1 LRLGQYYITN
11 QIHGGKKMNKEEF
24 GEMMKD
30 FFAKLGK
37 RNLIIICSVLLVG
50 AIAVA
55 GWALIPADNGGDI
68 PSGGDGGAED
78 TLGVGAQ
85 NEDDSYFAA
94 SQLSRQKARD
104 EAMEVLQ
111 SVVEDENSNEEAKAT
126 ALADIARMAE
136 DMEAEA
142 NVETLVMSKGFAQ
155 CVAVISENGISVVVD
170 VPDTVLTAAQI
181 AQINAIVYEQTGI
194 TPDKTVIIEK

>member
-1 LRLGQYYITN
+1 
-11 QIHGGKKMNKEEF
+11 MNKEEF
-24 GEMMKD
+24 GEKMRE
-30 FFAKLGK
+30 FFDKLGR

-50 AIAVA
+50 VIAAA
-55 GWALIPADNGGDI
+55 GWALVPADKDDGL
-68 PSGGDGGAED
+68 PSGADGTED
-78 TLGVGAQ
+78 TADVGAQ
-85 NEDDSYFAA
+85 NGDDGYFVA

-111 SVVEDENSNEEAKAT
+111 GVIEDENAGEDVKAT
-126 ALADIARMAE
+126 ALADIAKMAQ

-155 CVAVISENGISVVVD
+155 CVAVISDNGISVVVD
-170 VPDTVLTAAQI
+170 VADSALTPAQI
-181 AQINAIVYEQTGI
+181 AQINTIVYEQTGI

>member
-1 LRLGQYYITN
+1 
-11 QIHGGKKMNKEEF
+11 MNKEEF
-24 GEMMKD
+24 GEKMRE
-30 FFAKLGK
+30 FFSRLGR

-50 AIAVA
+50 VIAAA
-55 GWALIPADNGGDI
+55 GWALVPADKDDGM
-68 PSGGDGGAED
+68 PSGADGAEGTAD
-78 TLGVGAQ
+78 VGVQ
-85 NEDDSYFAA
+85 NGEDGYFVA

-111 SVVEDENSNEEAKAT
+111 SVIEDENSNEEVKAT
-126 ALADIARMAE
+126 ALADIAKMAE

-155 CVAVISENGISVVVD
+155 CVAVISDNGISVVVD
-170 VPDTVLTAAQI
+170 VADTALTPAQI
-181 AQINAIVYEQTGI
+181 AQINTIVYEQTGI

>member
-1 LRLGQYYITN
+1 
-11 QIHGGKKMNKEEF
+11 MNKEEF

-50 AIAVA
+50 AIAVSA
-55 GWALIPADNGGDI
+55 WALIPANNGDDI
-68 PSGGDGGAED
+68 PSGAEGNGDTTDA
-78 TLGVGAQ
+78 GAQ
-85 NEDDSYFAA
+85 NDVDSYFAA
-94 SQLSRQKARD
+94 SQLSRQRARD

-111 SVVEDENSNEEAKAT
+111 GVIDNENSDEEAKAT
-126 ALADIARMAE
+126 ALADIAKMAE

-155 CVAVISENGISVVVD
+155 CVAVISEKGISIVVD
-170 VPDTVLTAAQI
+170 VADGALTAAQV
-181 AQINAIVYEQTGI
+181 AQINTIVYEQTGI

>member
-1 LRLGQYYITN
+1 
-11 QIHGGKKMNKEEF
+11 MNKEEF
-24 GEMMKD
+24 GAKMRE
-30 FFAKLGK
+30 FLEKLGR
-37 RNLIIICSVLLVG
+37 RNLVIICSVL
-50 AIAVA
+50 AVA
-55 GWALIPADNGGDI
+55 IIAAVGWAIVPADKGEDI
-68 PSGGDGGAED
+68 PSGGDSVEDTADVGAE
-78 TLGVGAQ
+78 
-85 NEDDSYFAA
+85 NSEDGYFVA

-111 SVVEDENSNEEAKAT
+111 SVIEDTNTNEEARAT
-126 ALADIARMAE
+126 ALANIAKMAD

-170 VPDTVLTAAQI
+170 VADTALTPAQI
-181 AQINAIVYEQTGI
+181 AQINTIVYEQTGI

>member
-1 LRLGQYYITN
+1 
-11 QIHGGKKMNKEEF
+11 MNKEEF

-55 GWALIPADNGGDI
+55 GWALIPADNDSDI

-78 TLGVGAQ
+78 TLGAGVQ
-85 NEDDSYFAA
+85 NENDSYFAA

-136 DMEAEA
+136 DMESEA

-155 CVAVISENGISVVVD
+155 CVAVISESGISVVVD
-170 VPDTVLTAAQI
+170 VPDTALTAAQI

>member
-1 LRLGQYYITN
+1 
-11 QIHGGKKMNKEEF
+11 MNKEEF
-24 GEMMKD
+24 GEKMKD

-50 AIAVA
+50 VIAVST
-55 GWALIPADNGGDI
+55 WAILPADQGGDI
-68 PSGGDGGAED
+68 PSGAEGDVTDA
-78 TLGVGAQ
+78 GAQ
-85 NEDDSYFAA
+85 NEADSYFAA

-111 SVVEDENSNEEAKAT
+111 GVIDNENSDEEAKAT
-126 ALADIARMAE
+126 ALADIAKMAE

-142 NVETLVMSKGFAQ
+142 NVETLIMSKGFAQ
-155 CVAVISENGISVVVD
+155 CVAVISDKGISVVVD
-170 VPDTVLTAAQI
+170 VDETALTAAQV

-194 TPDKTVIIEK
+194 TPDKTIIIEK

>member
-1 LRLGQYYITN
+1 
-11 QIHGGKKMNKEEF
+11 MNKEEF
-24 GEMMKD
+24 GEKMRE
-30 FFAKLGK
+30 FFDKLGK

-50 AIAVA
+50 VIAAV
-55 GWALIPADNGGDI
+55 GWALVPADNADDL
-68 PSGGDGGAED
+68 PSGADGAEGTSD
-78 TLGVGAQ
+78 VGAQ
-85 NEDDSYFAA
+85 NNEDGYFVA

-111 SVVEDENSNEEAKAT
+111 SVIEDENSNEEVKAT
-126 ALADIARMAE
+126 ALADIAKMAE

-155 CVAVISENGISVVVD
+155 CVAVISDNGISVVVD
-170 VPDTVLTAAQI
+170 VPDTALTPAQI
-181 AQINAIVYEQTGI
+181 AQINTIVYEQTGI

>member
-1 LRLGQYYITN
+1 
-11 QIHGGKKMNKEEF
+11 MNKEEF
-24 GEMMKD
+24 GEMIKD

-50 AIAVA
+50 VIAVA
-55 GWALIPADNGGDI
+55 SWALFPADKGDDL
-68 PSGGDGGAED
+68 PSGADGEGEGTQD
-78 TLGVGAQ
+78 VGAQ
-85 NEDDSYFAA
+85 QEDSYFAA

-126 ALADIARMAE
+126 ALADIAKMAE

-170 VPDTVLTAAQI
+170 VEETALTPAQI
-181 AQINAIVYEQTGI
+181 AQINTIVYEQTGI

>member
-1 LRLGQYYITN
+1 
-11 QIHGGKKMNKEEF
+11 MNMEEF
-24 GEMMKD
+24 GEKMKD

-50 AIAVA
+50 VIAVST
-55 GWALIPADNGGDI
+55 WALIPADNGGDL
-68 PSGGDGGAED
+68 PSGGEGDATD
-78 TLGVGAQ
+78 AGAQ
-85 NEDDSYFAA
+85 DAVNSYFAA

-111 SVVEDENSNEEAKAT
+111 GVIDNENSDDAAKAT
-126 ALADIARMAE
+126 ALASIAKMAD

-142 NVETLVMSKGFAQ
+142 NIETLIMSKGFTQ
-155 CVAVISENGISVVVD
+155 CIAVISEKGISVVVD
-170 VPDTVLTAAQI
+170 VPDAALTAAQV
-181 AQINAIVYEQTGI
+181 AQINTIVYEQTGI

>member
-1 LRLGQYYITN
+1 MNMENLGE
-11 QIHGGKKMNKEEF
+11 KF
-24 GEMMKD
+24 KD

-50 AIAVA
+50 AIAV
-55 GWALIPADNGGDI
+55 GTWALIPADKGDNL
-68 PSGGDGGAED
+68 PSGGEGDVTDA
-78 TLGVGAQ
+78 GAQ
-85 NEDDSYFAA
+85 DDVDSYFAA

-111 SVVEDENSNEEAKAT
+111 SVIDNENADEDAKAT
-126 ALADIARMAE
+126 ALADIAQMAK
-136 DMEAEA
+136 DMESEA

-155 CVAVISENGISVVVD
+155 CIAVISDKGISIVVD
-170 VPDTVLTAAQI
+170 VPDTGLTAAQV
-181 AQINAIVYEQTGI
+181 AQINTIVYEQTGI

>member
-1 LRLGQYYITN
+1 
-11 QIHGGKKMNKEEF
+11 MNKEEF

-50 AIAVA
+50 AIAIA
-55 GWALIPADNGGDI
+55 SWALIPSDGEDDL
-68 PSGGDGGAED
+68 PSGGDAAD
-78 TLGVGAQ
+78 TLDVGAQ
-85 NEDDSYFAA
+85 DATDSYFAA

-111 SVVEDENSNEEAKAT
+111 SVIEDENSNEEAKAT
-126 ALADIARMAE
+126 ALADIAKMAE

-155 CVAVISENGISVVVD
+155 CVAVISDSGISVVVD
-170 VPDTVLTAAQI
+170 VADTALTAAQI

-194 TPDKTVIIEK
+194 TPEKTVIIEK

>member
-1 LRLGQYYITN
+1 MYCKPNLIN
-11 QIHGGKKMNKEEF
+11 GGKTMNKEEF
-24 GEMMKD
+24 GEKMKD

-50 AIAVA
+50 IIAVA
-55 GWALIPADNGGDI
+55 SWALIPADKGEDI
-68 PSGGDGGAED
+68 PSGAGGEGEGTQD
-78 TLGVGAQ
+78 VGAGV
-85 NEDDSYFAA
+85 DSYFAA

-111 SVVEDENSNEEAKAT
+111 SVIENENADEEAKAT
-126 ALADIARMAE
+126 ALADIAKMAE

-155 CVAVISENGISVVVD
+155 CVAVISDNGISVVVD
-170 VPDTVLTAAQI
+170 VNEAALTAAQI
-181 AQINAIVYEQTGI
+181 AQINTIVYEQTGI

>member
-1 LRLGQYYITN
+1 
-11 QIHGGKKMNKEEF
+11 MNMENLSEKL
-24 GEMMKD
+24 KD

-50 AIAVA
+50 VIAV
-55 GWALIPADNGGDI
+55 GTWALIPADKGDDI
-68 PSGGDGGAED
+68 PSGGEGDVTDA
-78 TLGVGAQ
+78 GAQ
-85 NEDDSYFAA
+85 NEVDSYFAA

-111 SVVEDENSNEEAKAT
+111 SVIDNENADEAAKAT
-126 ALADIARMAE
+126 ALADIAQMAK

-142 NVETLVMSKGFAQ
+142 NVETLIMSKGFAQ
-155 CVAVISENGISVVVD
+155 CIAVISDKGISIVVD
-170 VPDTVLTAAQI
+170 VPDTALTAAQV
-181 AQINAIVYEQTGI
+181 AQINTIVYEQTGI

>member
-1 LRLGQYYITN
+1 
-11 QIHGGKKMNKEEF
+11 MNKEEF

-50 AIAVA
+50 VIAA
-55 GWALIPADNGGDI
+55 ASWALIPADNEGDL

-78 TLGVGAQ
+78 TRDVGAQ
-85 NEDDSYFAA
+85 DENDSYFAA

-126 ALADIARMAE
+126 ALADIAKMAE

-155 CVAVISENGISVVVD
+155 CVAVISDNGISVVVD
-170 VPDTVLTAAQI
+170 VTDVALTPAQI

>member
-1 LRLGQYYITN
+1 
-11 QIHGGKKMNKEEF
+11 MNKEEF

-30 FFAKLGK
+30 LFAKLGK

-50 AIAVA
+50 VIAVTA
-55 GWALIPADNGGDI
+55 WALIPADNAGDI
-68 PSGGDGGAED
+68 PSGAEGDATD
-78 TLGVGAQ
+78 AGVQ
-85 NEDDSYFAA
+85 NDVDSYFAA

-111 SVVEDENSNEEAKAT
+111 GVIDNENSDDDAKAT
-126 ALADIARMAE
+126 ALADIAKMAE

-155 CVAVISENGISVVVD
+155 CVAVISDKGISVVVD
-170 VPDTVLTAAQI
+170 VDETALTAAQV
-181 AQINAIVYEQTGI
+181 AQINTIVYEQTGI

>member
-1 LRLGQYYITN
+1 
-11 QIHGGKKMNKEEF
+11 MNKEEF
-24 GEMMKD
+24 SEKMKD
-30 FFAKLGK
+30 FFARLGK

-50 AIAVA
+50 IIAATV
-55 GWALIPADNGGDI
+55 WAVVPADKGDDMPSGANGGEATQD
-68 PSGGDGGAED
+68 
-78 TLGVGAQ
+78 VGLQ
-85 NEDDSYFAA
+85 DEVDSYFAA

-126 ALADIARMAE
+126 ALADIAKMAE

-170 VPDTVLTAAQI
+170 VPDTALTAAQI

>member
-1 LRLGQYYITN
+1 
-11 QIHGGKKMNKEEF
+11 MNKEEF
-24 GEMMKD
+24 GEKMKD
-30 FFAKLGK
+30 FFARLGK

-50 AIAVA
+50 IIAA
-55 GWALIPADNGGDI
+55 ASWALIPADKGDDL
-68 PSGGDGGAED
+68 PSGAEGESTQD
-78 TLGVGAQ
+78 AGAQ
-85 NEDDSYFAA
+85 DEADSYFVA

-111 SVVEDENSNEEAKAT
+111 SVIEDENSNEEVKAT
-126 ALADIARMAE
+126 ALADIAKMAE

-155 CVAVISENGISVVVD
+155 CVAVISDNGISVVVD
-170 VPDTVLTAAQI
+170 VPDTALTAAQI
-181 AQINAIVYEQTGI
+181 AQINTIVYEQTGI

>member
-1 LRLGQYYITN
+1 
-11 QIHGGKKMNKEEF
+11 MNKEEF
-24 GEMMKD
+24 GEKMKD
-30 FFAKLGK
+30 FFARLGK

-55 GWALIPADNGGDI
+55 GWALIPADNDSDL
-68 PSGGDGGAED
+68 PSGGDAGAEG
-78 TLGVGAQ
+78 TLDVGAQ
-85 NEDDSYFAA
+85 NENDSYFAA

-126 ALADIARMAE
+126 ALADIAKMAE

-155 CVAVISENGISVVVD
+155 CVAVISESGISVVVD
-170 VPDTVLTAAQI
+170 VPDTALTAAQI

>member
-1 LRLGQYYITN
+1 
-11 QIHGGKKMNKEEF
+11 MNKEEF
-24 GEMMKD
+24 GEKMKD

-50 AIAVA
+50 VIAVTA
-55 GWALIPADNGGDI
+55 WALIPADKGDDL
-68 PSGGDGGAED
+68 PSGADGEGEGTED
-78 TLGVGAQ
+78 VGAQ
-85 NEDDSYFAA
+85 NGTDSYFAA

-111 SVVEDENSNEEAKAT
+111 SVIEDENSNEEAKAT

-170 VPDTVLTAAQI
+170 VPDTALTAAQI
-181 AQINAIVYEQTGI
+181 AQINTIVYEQTGI

>member
-1 LRLGQYYITN
+1 
-11 QIHGGKKMNKEEF
+11 MNKEEF

-50 AIAVA
+50 VIAVA
-55 GWALIPADNGGDI
+55 GWALIPAGDEGDL
-68 PSGGDGGAED
+68 PSGGDPAD
-78 TLGVGAQ
+78 TLDVDAQ
-85 NEDDSYFAA
+85 DATDSYFAA

-126 ALADIARMAE
+126 ALADIAKMAE
-136 DMEAEA
+136 DMEAEV
-142 NVETLVMSKGFAQ
+142 NVETLVMSKGFKQ
-155 CVAVISENGISVVVD
+155 CVAVISESGISVVVD
-170 VPDTVLTAAQI
+170 VPDTALTAAQI

>member
-1 LRLGQYYITN
+1 
-11 QIHGGKKMNKEEF
+11 MNKEEF
-24 GEMMKD
+24 SEKFKD

-50 AIAVA
+50 IIAVSA
-55 GWALIPADNGGDI
+55 WAIIPADNGDDL
-68 PSGGDGGAED
+68 PSNADGNGEVTDAS
-78 TLGVGAQ
+78 AQ
-85 NEDDSYFAA
+85 DEVDSYFAA

-111 SVVEDENSNEEAKAT
+111 GVIDNENSDEEAKAT
-126 ALADIARMAE
+126 ALADIAKMAD

-142 NVETLVMSKGFAQ
+142 NVETLIMSKGFAQ
-155 CVAVISENGISVVVD
+155 CVAVISEKGISVVVD
-170 VPDTVLTAAQI
+170 VNDTALTAAQV
-181 AQINAIVYEQTGI
+181 AQINTIVYEQTGI

>member
-1 LRLGQYYITN
+1 
-11 QIHGGKKMNKEEF
+11 MNKEEF

-55 GWALIPADNGGDI
+55 GWALIPADNDSDI

-78 TLGVGAQ
+78 TLGAGVQ
-85 NEDDSYFAA
+85 NENDSYFAA

-104 EAMEVLQ
+104 DTSLYFDTIR
-111 SVVEDENSNEEAKAT
+111 VE
-126 ALADIARMAE
+126 
-136 DMEAEA
+136 
-142 NVETLVMSKGFAQ
+142 
-155 CVAVISENGISVVVD
+155 
-170 VPDTVLTAAQI
+170 
-181 AQINAIVYEQTGI
+181 
-194 TPDKTVIIEK
+194 